1 MYFYKIYFQSE
12 QHEIY
17 SPPALS
23 VLCYRSWRRVLSVK
37 ALLMTKVIS
46 TPGEGYS
53 HQGCLRKM
61 KTCELSPATPQ
72 LPRMKR
78 K

>member
-1 MYFYKIYFQSE
+1 MKYFF
-12 QHEIY
+12 
-17 SPPALS
+17 PVAVS
-23 VLCYRSWRRVLSVK
+23 VLCYTSWRRMLSVK

-61 KTCELSPATPQ
+61 KTCELTV
-72 LPRMKR
+72 PRHSTVASDEKEIGFNDL
-78 K
+78 